1 VRVNSCAHEILT
13 PSTQGLVGAW
23 NYAFRRSRGDFQECI
38 NLYNITSLMD
48 LPEVFERFLSG
59 LTLLTRSIPHP
70 GKDYIKLS
78 RAIELYCTN

>member
-1 VRVNSCAHEILT
+1 MRVNSCAHEILT

-48 LPEVFERFLSG
+48 LPEVFERFLVGVDTFNPFNSPSWQG
-59 LTLLTRSIPHP
+59 LHKTV
-70 GKDYIKLS
+70 
-78 RAIELYCTN
+78 